1 MRACETHGGRP
12 VGVSESLSIHT
23 RHSRVVHTFS
33 LSRPVSQASLSCLF
47 CSVLEFGPVPTLL
60 SLAVASWRML
70 ERFQPYVLDHFGDHV
85 TVCVC
90 VEHYTV
96 LYTQSIALSL
106 VSRSLELSW

>member
-23 RHSRVVHTFS
+23 RHSSCTHLLS
-33 LSRPVSQASLSCLF
+33 LSSGLRH
-47 CSVLEFGPVPTLL
+47 LL

-85 TVCVC
+85 TVSVC

-96 LYTQSIALSL
+96 LYCDAVALSL
-106 VSRSLELSW
+106 QTPL